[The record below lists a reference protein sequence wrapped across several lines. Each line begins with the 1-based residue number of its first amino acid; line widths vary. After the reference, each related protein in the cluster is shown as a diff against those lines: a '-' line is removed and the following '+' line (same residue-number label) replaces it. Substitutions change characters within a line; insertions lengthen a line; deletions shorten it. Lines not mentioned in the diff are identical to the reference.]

1 MKQLRKGDNIISME
15 LRNDLT
21 IGRLLRETA
30 AKYPDRPAL
39 LTSLKTLT
47 YREFDESVDLKARRL
62 LSCGIKKGTH
72 VGVLCETSPRL
83 VTLFYALARIG
94 AIAVMFNTSLGEAEL
109 ISLINKSDTTIMIV
123 GDGHKEVSFPRVLAA
138 IQGNCPGLGL
148 VLYEG
153 RHDSFGH
160 AVVDSLEPADEAAL
174 SEAEARVLPSDTAQI
189 LFTSGTTSFPKM
201 VMTSHYSRAN
211 CGRFQAK
218 DLGATKD
225 DVFMGA
231 LPMFHCFSIS
241 VNILASCSVGACLFL
256 PASRKTKVLL
266 SSIQEYKCTI
276 LSCVPTLFFAMMR
289 RPDFKEWDVSSLRV
303 GFIGGSGISPGQF
316 EEIEN
321 AFGMTLLSSLG
332 QTEATGGL
340 TTSNVTDSL
349 ELRATTVGHMMDH
362 LEGRIADPESGKPCP
377 AGSMGEICVR
387 GYVVM
392 QGYYNNPEAT
402 AKTIDKDGWL
412 HTGDC
417 GWMGDDGYIRLSGR
431 IKDLIIRGGE
441 NISPVE
447 IENAAMEM
455 GGIDSCKA
463 IGIPSEH
470 YGEEICLC
478 VVLEKGSGIN
488 ENLIR
493 TALSGKLASYKQ
505 PRYVLFFRQ
514 LPIKGTG
521 KIDVNHLKKDAAE
534 RLGIELLDK

>member
-1 MKQLRKGDNIISME
+1 ME

-138 IQGNCPGLGL
+138 IQDKCPALEL

-174 SEAEARVLPSDTAQI
+174 SEAEAQVLPSDTAQI

-276 LSCVPTLFFAMMR
+276 LSCVPTLFFAMIR

-340 TTSNVTDSL
+340 TTSNVTDPL

-417 GWMGDDGYIRLSGR
+417 GWMGGDGYIRLSGR

-441 NISPVE
+441 NISPAE
-447 IENAAMEM
+447 IEDAALEDEF
-455 GGIDSCKA
+455 IYRCRA
-463 IGIPSEH
+463 IGVPDH
-470 YGEEICLC
+470 FYGEEVCLC
-478 VVLEKGSGIN
+478 IIPNEGYPGS
-488 ENLIR
+488 
-493 TALSGKLASYKQ
+493 TAGLRELLGRKLAPFKV
-505 PRYVLFFRQ
+505 PRYILVFKSF
-514 LPIKGTG
+514 PEKNTG
-521 KIDVNHLKKDAAE
+521 KVDTVKLREEAVRK
-534 RLGIELLDK
+534 LGL

>member
-1 MKQLRKGDNIISME
+1 ME
-15 LRNDLT
+15 LRSDLT
-21 IGRLLRETA
+21 IGKLLREAA
-30 AKYPDRPAL
+30 AKYADRPAL
-39 LTSLKTLT
+39 ITSLKTLT
-47 YREFDESVDLKARRL
+47 YREFDDSVDLKARRL
-62 LSCGIKKGTH
+62 LSRGIKKGTH

-83 VTLFYALARIG
+83 VTLIYALARVG
-94 AIAVMFNTSLGEAEL
+94 AVAVMFNTSLGEPEL
-109 ISLINKSDTTIMIV
+109 VSLINNSDTTVMIV

-138 IQGNCPGLGL
+138 IRGKCPKLSL

-153 RHDSFGH
+153 RHDSHGFD
-160 AVVDSLEPADEAAL
+160 VVDSTEPADEAAL
-174 SEAEARVLPSDTAQI
+174 SEAEAAVRPSDTAQI

-225 DVFMGA
+225 DIFMGA

-241 VNILASCSVGACLFL
+241 VNIMASCSVGAALFL
-256 PASRKTKVLL
+256 PATRKTKVLL
-266 SSIQEYKCTI
+266 SAIQDYKCTI

-316 EEIEN
+316 EEIEK
-321 AFGMTLLSSLG
+321 AFGMTLISSLG

-340 TTSNVTDSL
+340 TTSDFTDPL
-349 ELRATTVGHMMDH
+349 ELRASTVGHMMDH
-362 LEGRIADPESGKPCP
+362 LEGRIVDPESKEPCP
-377 AGSMGEICVR
+377 TGTMGEICVR

-441 NISPVE
+441 NISPAE
-447 IENAAMEM
+447 IEDAALEDEF
-455 GGIDSCKA
+455 IYRCRA
-463 IGIPSEH
+463 IGVPDRF
-470 YGEEICLC
+470 YGEEVCLC
-478 VVLEKGSGIN
+478 IIPKEGYPGSSAGLR
-488 ENLIR
+488 ELLAR
-493 TALSGKLASYKQ
+493 KLAAFKVPKYILVFKSFPEKN
-505 PRYVLFFRQ
+505 
-514 LPIKGTG
+514 TG
-521 KIDVNHLKKDAAE
+521 KVDTVKLREEAVRK
-534 RLGIELLDK
+534 LGL